1 MCAIVGLVRRDGGIE
16 ASLLS
21 AMRDTMAHRGPDDA
35 GLHISADATVGLG
48 HRRLSIIDLS
58 AAGHQPMTNEDG
70 SLWLVFNGEIYNFQ
84 TLRRELLAA
93 GHTFRSTS
101 DSEVILHAY
110 EEWGVDAVRRLR
122 GMFAYAI
129 WDGPRRRLVLARDRL
144 GIKPLFYWH
153 DGANLTFAS
162 ELKGVIAD
170 PRVPRGID
178 ETAVYDF
185 FTYRYVPTPK
195 SIYRDVRKL
204 PPGHVAVFEDGR
216 LSLTEYWTP
225 SFGRSTAMSDTD
237 AVEMVRAKLAEV
249 VNLHLIAD
257 VPVGVM
263 LSGGLDSS
271 TVCALAAGA
280 MREPLHTF
288 SIGFDVEQH
297 TELPFARQVAQRYQT
312 SHHELTVTR
321 EMAQAVEAQ
330 IVALY
335 DEPFGDSS
343 ATPTFFVSEL
353 ARRTVP
359 VALSGEGGDEIFGG
373 YGWYGLWLRF
383 QRPDRLPRS
392 VRRLGAALVRPL
404 PTGFKGKWT
413 VEMAAV
419 DPLERYARLMGAML
433 PRAKGTLLA
442 SPFRRRFDG
451 YDDYWHFRRFWRED
465 LDPFS
470 RMQYLDL
477 RTYLND
483 DILTKVDRASMAVSL
498 EARVPLLDHELI
510 ESVLALPVA
519 IRNPGGE
526 QKHLFK
532 RAITPY
538 LPPEVLRKKKQGFS
552 VPMYEWLKQPT
563 AKDLEPVYDTDFVSR
578 DGVQRLG
585 LTGHDLWPF
594 IVIGRWMGQ
603 YA

>member
-1 MCAIVGLVRRDGGIE
+1 MCAIVGLVRRDGGID
-16 ASLLS
+16 AAALS

-35 GLHISADATVGLG
+35 GLHISTDRTVGLG

-70 SLWLVFNGEIYNFQ
+70 SIWLVFNGEIYNFQ
-84 TLRRELLAA
+84 TLRRELIAA
-93 GHTFRSTS
+93 GHTFHSTT

-129 WDGPRRRLVLARDRL
+129 WDEPRRRLVLARDRL

-170 PRVPRGID
+170 SRVPRTID

-204 PPGHVAVFEDGR
+204 PPGHVAVLEGER

-225 SFGRSTAMSDTD
+225 TFGSARTSDAD
-237 AVEMVRAKLAEV
+237 AVEMVRAKLSEAV
-249 VNLHLIAD
+249 TLHLIAD

-280 MREPLHTF
+280 LQEPLHTF
-288 SIGFDVEQH
+288 SIGFDVEEH
-297 TELPFARQVAQRYQT
+297 TELPFARQVAQRYRT

-321 EMAQAVEAQ
+321 EMAQAVEAK
-330 IVALY
+330 VVGLY
-335 DEPFGDSS
+335 DEPFADSS
-343 ATPTFFVSEL
+343 AMPTFFVSEL
-353 ARRTVP
+353 ARRSVP

-373 YGWYGLWLRF
+373 YGWYAMMQRF
-383 QRPDRLPRS
+383 QGTDRLPRF
-392 VRRLGAALVRPL
+392 VRQLGAALVRPL

-413 VEMAAV
+413 AEMAAI
-419 DPLERYARLMGAML
+419 DPLERYARLMGAMI
-433 PRAKGTLLA
+433 PRKKVALLA
-442 SPFRRRFDG
+442 SAFRRRFEG
-451 YDDYWHFRRFWRED
+451 YDDYWHFRRFWRDD

-483 DILTKVDRASMAVSL
+483 DILTKMDRASMAVSL

-519 IRNPGGE
+519 VRNPGGE

-538 LPPEVLRKKKQGFS
+538 LPPEVLQKKKQGFS
-552 VPMYEWLKQPT
+552 VPMYEWLKKPT
-563 AKDLEPVYDTDFVSR
+563 AKDLEPVYDTDFVSA
-578 DGVQRLG
+578 DGVERLG
-585 LTGHDLWPF
+585 LSGHDLWPF

-603 YA
+603 HA

>member
-1 MCAIVGLVRRDGGIE
+1 MCAIIGLVCRDGGID
-16 ASLLS
+16 APSLS

-35 GLHISADATVGLG
+35 GIHISADGTVGLG

-58 AAGHQPMTNEDG
+58 ASGHQPMTNEDG
-70 SLWLVFNGEIYNFQ
+70 SIWLVFNGEIYNFQ
-84 TLRRELLAA
+84 SLRRELLAA
-93 GHTFRSTS
+93 GHIFRSNS

-129 WDGPRRRLVLARDRL
+129 WDEPRRRVVLARDRL

-153 DGANLTFAS
+153 EGANLTFAS

-170 PRVPRGID
+170 PRVPRTID

-204 PPGHVAVFEDGR
+204 PPGHVAVLENGR

-225 SFGRSTAMSDTD
+225 TFRAVSARNGED
-237 AVEMVRAKLAEV
+237 AVEMVRAKLSEAV
-249 VNLHLIAD
+249 RLHLIAD

-271 TVCALAAGA
+271 TICALAAGA
-280 MREPLHTF
+280 LRESLHTF
-288 SIGFDVEQH
+288 SIGFDVEKH
-297 TELPFARQVAQRYQT
+297 TELPFARQVAEQYRT
-312 SHHELTVTR
+312 SHHELIVTR
-321 EMAQAVEAQ
+321 EMAQSVEAK
-330 IVALY
+330 IVGLY
-335 DEPFGDSS
+335 DEPFADSS
-343 ATPTFFVSEL
+343 ALPTFFVSEL

-373 YGWYGLWLRF
+373 YGWYAMMQRF
-383 QRPDRLPRS
+383 HGPDRLPRF
-392 VRRLGAALVRPL
+392 VRHLGAALVRPL

-413 VEMAAV
+413 AEMAAIE
-419 DPLERYARLMGAML
+419 PLERYARLMGAL
-433 PRAKGTLLA
+433 PPREKSALLDA
-442 SPFRRRFDG
+442 AFRRRFEG

-465 LDPFS
+465 LDAFS

-483 DILTKVDRASMAVSL
+483 DILTKMDRASMAVSL
-498 EARVPLLDHELI
+498 EARVPLLDHELL
-510 ESVLALPVA
+510 ESVLALPVTV
-519 IRNPGGE
+519 RNPGAE

-552 VPMYEWLKQPT
+552 VPMYEWLKAPT
-563 AKDLEPVYDTDFVSR
+563 AKDLEPVYDSHFVSA

-585 LTGHDLWPF
+585 LSGHELWPF